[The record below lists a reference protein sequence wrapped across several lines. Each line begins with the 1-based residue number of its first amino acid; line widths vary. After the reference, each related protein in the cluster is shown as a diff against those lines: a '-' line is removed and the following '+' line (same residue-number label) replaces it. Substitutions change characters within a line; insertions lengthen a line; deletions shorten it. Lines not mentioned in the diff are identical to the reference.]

1 MSDRVLVRVLLRIAG
16 LLMVAT
22 SLPAVASAAAV
33 LIAAFFPSAAMAG
46 SRVVYVYQTAGYAL
60 AQLLQCLFG
69 LYLLFRGKWAIALCT
84 RGLSGCCF
92 DCGYDLTG
100 HTKEACPECG
110 AVIPPSQR
118 AKLGAAEAAGM
129 QGGSD
134 APSVES

>member
-1 MSDRVLVRVLLRIAG
+1 MSDRALVRVLLRIAG

-22 SLPAVASAAAV
+22 SLPAVASNVAV
-33 LIAAFFPSAAMAG
+33 LVAAFFPSAAMAG
-46 SRVVYVYQTAGYAL
+46 SRVVYVNQIAAYAL
-60 AQLLQCLFG
+60 AQLLQCVFG

-110 AVIPPSQR
+110 AVMPASQR
-118 AKLGAAEAAGM
+118 AALKTSASKGPDVE
-129 QGGSD
+129 GS
-134 APSVES
+134 A